1 MTTASTTTA
10 LNNLTDADFR
20 VWGSAF
26 SALLASCGLT
36 QAGDTGQINW
46 ATVTRPAANT
56 VAGYEIWYLNDSLH
70 ATKPIYIRF
79 EYASGSPANTRIN
92 INAGVASGTNGAGT
106 LSGTTYMT
114 SQSIG
119 VNANF
124 TASTYPS
131 FACAT
136 AGFFGI
142 SAFRRLSGGS
152 HSVTLLVCRTTDA
165 AGVPTTTGVNCYTNS
180 TWLAGQWVRHVYV
193 GGTLYAGDQ
202 TFCTIPG
209 APVTTVISSNVRV
222 FRHFSMQPDVICQPQ
237 LVSFYGGASS
247 EIPTETT
254 FTATPVGV
262 TARTYLAL
270 ADAGG
275 PTSGAQG
282 GASSTNNRIGMLW
295 E

>member
-46 ATVTRPAANT
+46 ATVTRPASNT

-79 EYASGSPANTRIN
+79 EYASGSSVNTRIN

-114 SQSIG
+114 LQSIC

-124 TASTYPS
+124 AASTYPS

-142 SAFRRLSGGS
+142 SAFRRLNSGGN
-152 HSVTLLVCRTTDA
+152 SVSLLVCRTTDT

-180 TWLAGQWVRHVYV
+180 VSLSGQWFRIVYV
-193 GGTLYAGDQ
+193 GGALYAADQ
-202 TFCTIPG
+202 SFCFIPG
-209 APVTTVISSNVRV
+209 AQVTTITGGNIRV

-237 LVSFYGGASS
+237 VVSFYGG

-270 ADAGG
+270 SDAGG
-275 PTSGAQG
+275 PTHAAQG
-282 GASSTNNRIGMLW
+282 GANAATNRLGMLW